1 MNTQQF
7 QSLSDSELEQ
17 AAGGGDGLFENVLGK
32 AGHLLDGSLEAV
44 AKIPGTVIDGVGNT
58 FGFLGAGIKGFGDFL
73 KGINT
78 LPKLG

>member
-7 QSLSDSELEQ
+7 QSLSDAELEL
-17 AAGGGDGLFENVLGK
+17 AAGGGDGLFETVLGA
-32 AGHLLDGSLEAV
+32 AGGLLDGSLETV
-44 AKIPGTVIDGVGNT
+44 GKIPGTLIDGVGNT
-58 FGFLGAGIKGFGDFL
+58 FGFLGAGIKGLGDFL